1 MRQSDLAILA
11 SCGISHTSDARITAT
26 AYETLTD
33 WELAI
38 SEVQTKDAVSIDF
51 ILFNVIIYNSD
62 AIINTRSKIGII
74 YLLSPLGCWVV
85 HYRRVSSSQD
95 QFSI

>member
-11 SCGISHTSDARITAT
+11 SGGISHTSDARITAT
-26 AYETLTD
+26 ADETLTD

-38 SEVQTKDAVSIDF
+38 SEVQSKDAVSIDF
-51 ILFNVIIYNSD
+51 ILFNVIYNSD
-62 AIINTRSKIGII
+62 ALINTRSKIGII
-74 YLLSPLGCWVV
+74 YLLSSLGCWVV